1 MKTKVAILGGTVA
14 APGLEF
20 SRANVSK
27 QNQLLQ
33 ARRDA
38 EVPRVRPRPI
48 LVMIWRTNP
57 TSGRLECRWS
67 LQRSAQ
73 TDEGVNCN
81 HPLRRA
87 A

>member
-1 MKTKVAILGGTVA
+1 MKANVAILGGTVA

-27 QNQLLQ
+27 QNRQLQ
-33 ARRDA
+33 RRRNA
-38 EVPRVRPRPI
+38 EVPRVRPRPA

-67 LQRSAQ
+67 LERSAQ

-81 HPLRRA
+81 HPLQRA